1 MINKIRLILTLM
13 NPCDKKQLAL
23 IALIGVL
30 DSIINVVGIASIL
43 PFISVISEPNL
54 INTNEYIIEFK
65 HITGIDT
72 QFGVILSFGL
82 FSFFMILMANVIGGL
97 DAWFSLK
104 FSYFK
109 EKELGEKLLLNYLS
123 IDELSFNKKNI
134 PEAIKNILTEID
146 RVILDTLFACLE
158 MLSNF
163 LMAVLIFSML
173 LFLDV
178 LAAIVITAIL
188 LSVYLVIYHFSSDK
202 LEKLGREFSDI
213 ETDIYQGIMNPLSFR
228 QEIKLTQTSDYY
240 LKCYE
245 RSFTKMIKNRLN
257 FEILTLIPQQLVEIM
272 SFGTIIFLAIYFV
285 MVDTSDL
292 VNVAILSVYAFAAY
306 RLLPAIGDIF
316 DNFEQVRFGSAV
328 LVKLIDE
335 FKVDKMEPLNNKEQ
349 IKGEQKLYA
358 IRKALDIKNISFRYS
373 ENSDFVLNDLSFK
386 FEANYFYSIK
396 GTTGSGKSTLLKI
409 IAGLYPIEK
418 GDIEIDGNE
427 GVLFE
432 NPDWFSKIAYV
443 PTKINMIKGTIE
455 QNIAF
460 GLEPEEIDSDRLKQ
474 CAALTLFSEDVLCFP
489 DGFRTRIGEGG
500 VGLSSGQ
507 LQKLGLTRALYRD
520 TKLLLLDEI
529 SDSFDLDTEYMI
541 LKNLSQ
547 LKDTTIIFISHRPS
561 VHKFA
566 DKTIDLELINMN
578 RDGSGN

>member
-228 QEIKLTQTSDYY
+228 QEINHTTTFVRVL
-240 LKCYE
+240 
-245 RSFTKMIKNRLN
+245 LN
-257 FEILTLIPQQLVEIM
+257 VQRPILRC
-272 SFGTIIFLAIYFV
+272 S
-285 MVDTSDL
+285 
-292 VNVAILSVYAFAAY
+292 
-306 RLLPAIGDIF
+306 
-316 DNFEQVRFGSAV
+316 
-328 LVKLIDE
+328 
-335 FKVDKMEPLNNKEQ
+335 
-349 IKGEQKLYA
+349 
-358 IRKALDIKNISFRYS
+358 
-373 ENSDFVLNDLSFK
+373 
-386 FEANYFYSIK
+386 
-396 GTTGSGKSTLLKI
+396 
-409 IAGLYPIEK
+409 
-418 GDIEIDGNE
+418 
-427 GVLFE
+427 
-432 NPDWFSKIAYV
+432 
-443 PTKINMIKGTIE
+443 
-455 QNIAF
+455 
-460 GLEPEEIDSDRLKQ
+460 
-474 CAALTLFSEDVLCFP
+474 
-489 DGFRTRIGEGG
+489 
-500 VGLSSGQ
+500 
-507 LQKLGLTRALYRD
+507 
-520 TKLLLLDEI
+520 
-529 SDSFDLDTEYMI
+529 
-541 LKNLSQ
+541 
-547 LKDTTIIFISHRPS
+547 
-561 VHKFA
+561 
-566 DKTIDLELINMN
+566 
-578 RDGSGN
+578 